1 MVKALATPAPSVFFT
16 TLQHCGALMRVL
28 PELAALEG
36 VPQRA
41 DYHPEVDSLVHTLM
55 CVDVAARSG
64 FELPVR
70 YAALV
75 HDLGKAKTPSRSEEH
90 TSEHQS
96 LMRTS
101 YAVFCLKKKT
111 QTNINRH
118 TRYTHYT
125 K

>member
-1 MVKALATPAPSVFFT
+1 
-16 TLQHCGALMRVL
+16 MRVL

-75 HDLGKAKTPSRSEEH
+75 HDLGKAKTPSGEWPSHRMHDARGVPLDRKS
-90 TSEHQS
+90 
-96 LMRTS
+96 
-101 YAVFCLKKKT
+101 
-111 QTNINRH
+111 
-118 TRYTHYT
+118 TRLNSSHSCATRMPSSA
-125 K
+125 

>member
-1 MVKALATPAPSVFFT
+1 
-16 TLQHCGALMRVL
+16 MRVL

-75 HDLGKAKTPSRSEEH
+75 HDLGKAKTPSGEWPSHRMHDARGVPLVEAFRSEERRVGKECGSTCRSRWLPSH
-90 TSEHQS
+90 
-96 LMRTS
+96 
-101 YAVFCLKKKT
+101 
-111 QTNINRH
+111 
-118 TRYTHYT
+118 
-125 K
+125 

>member
-41 DYHPEVDSLVHTLM
+41 DYHPEVDSLVHTLLR
-55 CVDVAARSG
+55 VDVDARSG

-75 HDLGKAKTPSRSEEH
+75 HDRSEEH
-90 TSEHQS
+90 GGGKDRG
-96 LMRTS
+96 RT
-101 YAVFCLKKKT
+101 C
-111 QTNINRH
+111 H
-118 TRYTHYT
+118 TWWSTAH
-125 K
+125 